1 MDQYDITRINASY
14 GTATSTTNAQYDLKI
29 TNAGGTSSV
38 VVYTHTGNSKSYT
51 QVVTPFTVNTND
63 TLWLD
68 VRDAPDA
75 NARGYTITITLTV

>member
-1 MDQYDITRINASY
+1 LNDYKITRINASY
-14 GTATSTTNAQYDLKI
+14 GIITSTITADYDLKR

-38 VVYTHTGNSKSYT
+38 VVYSHTGGDKAYSQS
-51 QVVTPFTVNTND
+51 VTPFTVNTDD

-75 NARGYTITITLTV
+75 EAKGYTITITLTV